1 MNMYFETALLISLIV
16 AYYVAHGRKFLSLER
31 VAEPSFIVNVL
42 YLLNF
47 PVRALVR
54 MFLGDAL
61 ESAPALVWDVD
72 TANAALLYS
81 AACMLVFNFSYE
93 YFRRRGSLL
102 VAPATPSLQP
112 LQRISGQMMSYFG
125 LLSLIVIYFTLTSK
139 TNTTFVSDTE
149 GSDIPQVINAIQFAF
164 DAVIIGSLIM
174 YLRTRKFIYLMAFAL
189 FFGVVLYQAFL
200 LTAKYAVFG
209 YLIVFL
215 LIMRRFGF
223 TIKLRHLLLIG
234 LVVVPYT
241 IYSYTLRT
249 FDLLAI
255 SSDSTLA
262 SRWALIENLLSH
274 SNLWDTFVE
283 LFLFKITD
291 RFVYLETFMLYLHEI
306 NHGIALDLYDML
318 GSLPTY
324 KIAIP
329 SIFGVDK
336 SAIENI
342 HVWYANKYWY
352 GTPPDTWGV
361 VIPFGR
367 VVESFMIFGW
377 LGSLFFVFYGWLF
390 DILYRKLFCST
401 NPLLVIYYG
410 FLFYNYIMVDDVLLF
425 HLSAI
430 LYGTIF
436 LFGSIWAFNRLS
448 PRRVAM

>member
-1 MNMYFETALLISLIV
+1 MYSETVLLISLIV

-54 MFLGDAL
+54 MLLGDAL
-61 ESAPALVWDVD
+61 DSAPALVWDVD

-102 VAPATPSLQP
+102 VAPAVRSLQP
-112 LQRISGQMMSYFG
+112 LQRIPRQMMSYFV
-125 LLSLIVIYFTLTSK
+125 LLGLIVVYFTLTSK
-139 TNTTFVSDTE
+139 TNTTFVSDIE
-149 GSDIPQVINAIQFAF
+149 GSDIPQVIYAIQIAF
-164 DAVIIGSLIM
+164 DAAILGSLVM
-174 YLRTRKFIYLMAFAL
+174 YLHTRRFVYLAAFAL
-189 FFGVVLYQAFL
+189 FFGIVIYEAFL

-209 YLIVFL
+209 YLIVSL
-215 LIMRRFGF
+215 LVMKRFGLAIRFRHLVLFGLIVVPF
-223 TIKLRHLLLIG
+223 TI
-234 LVVVPYT
+234 T
-241 IYSYTLRT
+241 SYTVRG
-249 FDLLAI
+249 FDLMAI
-255 SSDSTLA
+255 SSDATLA
-262 SRWALIENLLSH
+262 SRLELLGSLLPK
-274 SNLWDTFVE
+274 SNLWDSFVD
-283 LFLFKITD
+283 LFLLKMTD
-291 RFVYLETFMLYLHEI
+291 RFVYLESFMLYQHEI

-336 SAIENI
+336 STVQNI

-352 GTPPDTWGV
+352 GTPPDTWSV

-367 VVESFMIFGW
+367 MVESFMIFGW

-390 DILYRKLFCST
+390 ALLYSKLFCST
-401 NPLLVIYYG
+401 NPLLVIYYC

-425 HLSAI
+425 NVSAI

-436 LFGSIWAFNRLS
+436 LFGSIWVFKRLRL
-448 PRRVAM
+448 RRVAM